1 VVKRHCADFPVIC
14 ITGPLFIASKKAGAW
29 HAMAPDRI
37 LSQVLGVEDL
47 AVIRNLETA
56 FEEESKTSAAY
67 KAYALRADEE
77 GYAGL
82 ASLFRATALAEQ
94 IHAGNHGR
102 VLRHMGGFPSIDV
115 PNSRIDGTLENLK
128 TAFVDQK
135 FEVEYLYPAFLSK
148 AVPLFDSTAI
158 RSFHWAIEAD
168 KSHVRL
174 YDQVITRMNGGTTP
188 GWEYEKHA
196 FYVCGLCGYAAED
209 TEGDN
214 CQGCNY
220 LWEKFEA
227 IM

>member
-1 VVKRHCADFPVIC
+1 
-14 ITGPLFIASKKAGAW
+14 GAW
-29 HAMAPDRI
+29 PGMALDRI
-37 LSQVLGVEDL
+37 TPQVLGAEDL

-94 IHAGNHGR
+94 VHAGNHGR
-102 VLRHMGGFPSIDV
+102 VLRHMGGCPSIDIS
-115 PNSRIDGTLENLK
+115 PARIDGTLENLK

-135 FEVEYLYPAFLSK
+135 FEVDYLYPAFLSK

-174 YDQVITRMNGGTTP
+174 FDQVITRMNGGTFP
-188 GWEYEKHA
+188 GWENEKHA
-196 FYVCGLCGYAAED
+196 FYVCGLCGYAEEHID
-209 TEGDN
+209 GDN
-214 CQGCNY
+214 CPGCNY